1 MSLRVLRTRSRTT
14 CFGGSGVTSPNTETQ
29 SSASSDLMPD
39 SQATRAVG
47 VCVND
52 QSRTASEIWSQIL
65 SGCPSVTDSDENNRL
80 GAVMKVSDIVALPL
94 PSGALFPGRHV
105 LRLFGRERID
115 VDAHRFQL
123 QPCDL

>member
-1 MSLRVLRTRSRTT
+1 MSFSVLRTRSRTT

-47 VCVND
+47 VWLSD

-65 SGCPSVTDSDENNRL
+65 SGCPSVTDSEENSRL
-80 GAVMKVSDIVALPL
+80 GDCMNVSDIGPIPL
-94 PSGALFPGRHV
+94 LLCARFPGRQV
-105 LRLFGRERID
+105 LG
-115 VDAHRFQL
+115 
-123 QPCDL
+123 